1 MREMIVR
8 LTQIVFLS
16 LVVYFFVHSTSAR
29 AEPVPQGFEAACKS
43 VGGEPWQSRT
53 GERVGC
59 LFGRDS
65 TFIKTIESLNQAQQ
79 QAGEA
84 AASLVG
90 AGAQAIKQ
98 GMVEGR

>member
-1 MREMIVR
+1 MIVR
-8 LTQIVFLS
+8 ITQIVFLA
-16 LVVYFFVHSTSAR
+16 LVVYFFVHSTKAS
-29 AEPVPQGFEAACKS
+29 AEPIPAGFESACRS
-43 VGGEPWQSRT
+43 VGGEPWQSRN

-84 AASLVG
+84 AASLVS
-90 AGAQAIKQ
+90 AGAASIK
-98 GMVEGR
+98 EGIAGGK

>member
-1 MREMIVR
+1 MRKMIVR
-8 LTQIVFLS
+8 ITQIVFFA
-16 LVVYFFVHSTSAR
+16 LVLYFFAHSTKAS
-29 AEPVPQGFEAACKS
+29 AEPVPQGFESACRS
-43 VGGEPWQSRT
+43 VGGEPWQSRS

-65 TFIKTIESLNQAQQ
+65 SFIKTVEALNQAQQ

-98 GMVEGR
+98 GMVEGK